1 MRNDNYP
8 SASEMVRN
16 LSDIKVKWT
25 LLHTEGKFRVVQF
38 ERPYYE
44 GGEFWVVNEKG
55 FMWES
60 VDSIEAGRE
69 YLGSEEAQEYQAK
82 SP

>member
-25 LLHTEGKFRVVQF
+25 LLHTEGKFRIVQF

-44 GGEFWVVNEKG
+44 GGDFWVVNEKG

-60 VDSIEAGRE
+60 VDSLAAGLE
-69 YLGSEEAQEYQAK
+69 YLNSEEAQEYQAK